1 MTLESIDHT
10 PPPFFRQ
17 GASALSKVAFFGLLA
32 MLLMVSDE
40 RFKITNPLRAGLATA
55 MTPFQWLVLQPL
67 HAADYLGSYFISLQ
81 EARSLAAQSVQ
92 KLTLDTL
99 KQQKVEQLQ
108 FENDQL
114 RKLLDLR
121 PRLPVSAHAVQVL
134 YETPDPY
141 SQRLVIDKGAANNI
155 AEGSPVID
163 GAGVLGQVTRVYP
176 WVSEITLLTDRD
188 QSIPVMNARTGER
201 NVAFGNPGHVG
212 GALELRFVPPGA
224 DVEVGDLL
232 TTSGID
238 GVYPAGLHV
247 ATVSHIERRTD
258 APFARIQASPLAHKL
273 GRHLLVL
280 QQAKELPPPPVDD
293 ATKPVRGKKQS
304 NVKEGLPSSDGN
316 TSAGAIGASGV
327 KP

>member
-1 MTLESIDHT
+1 MPLESIDHT

-17 GASALSKVAFFGLLA
+17 GASVLSKVVFFGLLA
-32 MLLMVSDE
+32 VLLMVSDE
-40 RFKITNPLRAGLATA
+40 RFKITNPLRAALATA
-55 MTPFQWLVLQPL
+55 MTPLQWLVLQPL
-67 HAADYLGSYFISLQ
+67 NAAEYAGSYFVSLQ
-81 EARSLAAQSVQ
+81 EARALAAQSEK
-92 KLTLDTL
+92 KLSLDTL

-121 PRLPVSAHAVQVL
+121 PRLKVSVQAVQVL

-141 SQRLVIDKGAANNI
+141 SQRLVIDKGDTSGIAA
-155 AEGSPVID
+155 GSPVID
-163 GAGVLGQVTRVYP
+163 DAGVLGQVTRVYP
-176 WVSEITLLTDRD
+176 WVSEVTLLTDRD

-201 NVAFGNPGHVG
+201 QVAFGNQGHAD
-212 GALELRFVPPGA
+212 GALELRFVPPGS
-224 DVEVGDLL
+224 DVQVGDLL

-258 APFARIQASPLAHKL
+258 AAFARIHAQPMAHKL

-280 QQAKELPPPPVDD
+280 QQAKELSPPPFDVAP
-293 ATKPVRGKKQS
+293 KPVRGKKLGD
-304 NVKEGLPSSDGN
+304 VKEVQPNANSLK
-316 TSAGAIGASGV
+316 TSTSTPGG
-327 KP
+327 PP

>member
-1 MTLESIDHT
+1 MSLESIDHT

-32 MLLMVSDE
+32 VLLMVSDE

-55 MTPFQWLVLQPL
+55 MTPLQWLVLQPL
-67 HAADYLGSYFISLQ
+67 HAAEHVGSFFISLQ
-81 EARSLAAQSVQ
+81 EARDLAAQSDK

-99 KQQKVEQLQ
+99 KQQQVAQLQ
-108 FENDQL
+108 LENDQL

-121 PRLPVSAHAVQVL
+121 PRLPVSTQAVQVL

-141 SQRLVIDKGAANNI
+141 SQRLVIDKGATSGI
-155 AEGSPVID
+155 AAGSPVLD
-163 GAGVLGQVTRVYP
+163 GSGILGQVTRVYP
-176 WVSEITLLTDRD
+176 WVSEVTLLTDRD

-201 NVAFGNPGHVG
+201 NVAFGNPGHAD

-224 DVEVGDLL
+224 DVQVGDLL

-247 ATVSHIERRTD
+247 ATISHIERRTD
-258 APFARIQASPLAHKL
+258 AAFARIHAAPLAHKV

-280 QQAKELPPPPVDD
+280 QQAKELAPPPVEV
-293 ATKPVRGKKQS
+293 APKPLRGKKRD
-304 NVKEGLPSSDGN
+304 GLKDATSSADN
-316 TSAGAIGASGV
+316 ATTGAL
-327 KP
+327 P

>member
-17 GASALSKVAFFGLLA
+17 GASLLSRVIFFGLLA
-32 MLLMVSDE
+32 VLLMVSDE
-40 RFKITNPLRAGLATA
+40 RFKITNPLRAALATA
-55 MTPFQWLVLQPL
+55 MTPLQWLVLQPL
-67 HAADYLGSYFISLQ
+67 HAANYAGSYFISLQ
-81 EARSLAAQSVQ
+81 EARTLAAQSEK
-92 KLTLDTL
+92 KLSLDTL

-121 PRLPVSAHAVQVL
+121 PQLKVSAQAVQVL

-141 SQRLVIDKGAANNI
+141 SQRLVIDKGDASGIAA
-155 AEGSPVID
+155 GSPVID
-163 GAGVLGQVTRVYP
+163 EAGVLGQVTRVYP
-176 WVSEITLLTDRD
+176 WVSEVTLLTDRD

-201 NVAFGNPGHVG
+201 QVAFGNHGHAD

-224 DVEVGDLL
+224 DVQVGDLL

-238 GVYPAGLHV
+238 GIYPAGLHV

-258 APFARIQASPLAHKL
+258 AAFARIHAQPAAHKM

-280 QQAKELPPPPVDD
+280 QQAKELSPPPAEVAP
-293 ATKPVRGKKQS
+293 KPMRGKKLGG
-304 NVKEGLPSSDGN
+304 VKEVQPNANNATTGVP
-316 TSAGAIGASGV
+316 GAT
-327 KP
+327 P

>member
-1 MTLESIDHT
+1 MSLESIDHT

-32 MLLMVSDE
+32 VLLMVSDE

-55 MTPFQWLVLQPL
+55 MTPLQWLVLQPL
-67 HAADYLGSYFISLQ
+67 HAAEHVGSFFISLQ
-81 EARSLAAQSVQ
+81 EARDLAAQSDK
-92 KLTLDTL
+92 KLTLDTV
-99 KQQKVEQLQ
+99 KQQQVAQLQ
-108 FENDQL
+108 LENDQL

-121 PRLPVSAHAVQVL
+121 PRLPVSTQAVQVL

-141 SQRLVIDKGAANNI
+141 SQRLVIDKGATSGI
-155 AEGSPVID
+155 AAGSPVLD
-163 GAGVLGQVTRVYP
+163 GSGILGQVTRVYP
-176 WVSEITLLTDRD
+176 WVSEVTLLTDRD

-201 NVAFGNPGHVG
+201 NVAFGNPGHAD

-224 DVEVGDLL
+224 DVQVGDLL

-247 ATVSHIERRTD
+247 ATIGHIERRTD
-258 APFARIQASPLAHKL
+258 AAFARIHAEPLAHKV

-280 QQAKELPPPPVDD
+280 QQAKELAPPPVEV
-293 ATKPVRGKKQS
+293 APKPLRGKKRD
-304 NVKEGLPSSDGN
+304 GLKDVTPSADN
-316 TSAGAIGASGV
+316 APTGAL
-327 KP
+327 P

>member
-1 MTLESIDHT
+1 MPLESIDHT

-17 GASALSKVAFFGLLA
+17 GASLLSRVVFFGLLA
-32 MLLMVSDE
+32 VLLMVSDE
-40 RFKITNPLRAGLATA
+40 RFKITNPLRAALATA
-55 MTPFQWLVLQPL
+55 MTPLQWLVLQPL
-67 HAADYLGSYFISLQ
+67 HAADYAGSYFISLQ
-81 EARSLAAQSVQ
+81 QARTLAAQSE
-92 KLTLDTL
+92 KRLSLDTL

-114 RKLLDLR
+114 RKLLGLR
-121 PRLPVSAHAVQVL
+121 PVLKVNAQAVQVL

-141 SQRLVIDKGAANNI
+141 SQRLVVDKGETSGIAA
-155 AEGSPVID
+155 GSPVID
-163 GAGVLGQVTRVYP
+163 DAGVLGQVTRVYP
-176 WVSEITLLTDRD
+176 WVSEVTLLTDRD

-201 NVAFGNPGHVG
+201 QVAFGNQGHAD

-224 DVEVGDLL
+224 DVQVGDLL

-258 APFARIQASPLAHKL
+258 AAFARIHAQPMAHKL

-280 QQAKELPPPPVDD
+280 QQSKELSPPPFD
-293 ATKPVRGKKQS
+293 AVPKPMRGKKLGGF
-304 NVKEGLPSSDGN
+304 KEVQPNANSV
-316 TSAGAIGASGV
+316 TTGAPGSLGAA
-327 KP
+327 P

>member
-32 MLLMVSDE
+32 ILLMVSDD
-40 RFKITNPLRAGLATA
+40 RFKITNPLRAALATA
-55 MTPFQWLVLQPL
+55 MTPLQWLVLQPL
-67 HAADYLGSYFISLQ
+67 RAADFAGSYVVSLQ
-81 EARSLAAQSVQ
+81 EARTLVAQSE
-92 KLTLDTL
+92 KALSLDTL

-108 FENDQL
+108 LENDQL

-121 PRLPVSAHAVQVL
+121 PRLPVSAQAVQVL

-141 SQRLVIDKGAANNI
+141 SQRLVIDKGERSGI
-155 AEGSPVID
+155 ASGSPVID
-163 GAGVLGQVTRVYP
+163 SAGVLGQVTRVYP

-201 NVAFGNPGHVG
+201 HVAFGNPGHAG
-212 GALELRFVPPGA
+212 GDLELRFVPPGA
-224 DVEVGDLL
+224 DVQVGDLL

-238 GVYPAGLHV
+238 GIYPAGLHV
-247 ATVSHIERRTD
+247 ATISHIERRTD
-258 APFARIQASPLAHKL
+258 AAFARIQADPIAHKL

-280 QQAKELPPPPVDD
+280 QQAPELPAPPPE
-293 ATKPVRGKKQS
+293 APPKPRSKKQS
-304 NVKEGLPSSDGN
+304 AKEAPARADSVN
-316 TSAGAIGASGV
+316 TEATAGA
-327 KP
+327 PP

>member
-32 MLLMVSDE
+32 VLLMVSDD
-40 RFKITNPLRAGLATA
+40 RFKITNPLRAALATA
-55 MTPFQWLVLQPL
+55 MTPLQWLVLQPL
-67 HAADYLGSYFISLQ
+67 RAADFAGSYVVSLQ
-81 EARSLAAQSVQ
+81 EARTLVAQSE
-92 KLTLDTL
+92 KALSLDTL

-108 FENDQL
+108 LENDQL

-121 PRLPVSAHAVQVL
+121 PRLPVSAQAVQVL

-141 SQRLVIDKGAANNI
+141 SQRLVIDKGERSGI
-155 AEGSPVID
+155 ASGSPVID
-163 GAGVLGQVTRVYP
+163 SAGVLGQVTRVYP

-201 NVAFGNPGHVG
+201 HVAFGNPGHAG
-212 GALELRFVPPGA
+212 GDLELRFVPPGA
-224 DVEVGDLL
+224 DVQVGDLL

-247 ATVSHIERRTD
+247 ATISHIERRTD
-258 APFARIQASPLAHKL
+258 AAFARIQADPIAHKL

-280 QQAKELPPPPVDD
+280 QQASELPAPPPE
-293 ATKPVRGKKQS
+293 APPKPRSKKQS
-304 NVKEGLPSSDGN
+304 AKEAPARADSVN
-316 TSAGAIGASGV
+316 TEATAGA
-327 KP
+327 PP

>member
-1 MTLESIDHT
+1 MPLESIDHT

-17 GASALSKVAFFGLLA
+17 GASLLSRVVFFGLLA
-32 MLLMVSDE
+32 VLLMVSDE
-40 RFKITNPLRAGLATA
+40 RFKITNPLRAALATA
-55 MTPFQWLVLQPL
+55 MTPLQWLVLQPL
-67 HAADYLGSYFISLQ
+67 HAADYVGSYFISLQ
-81 EARSLAAQSVQ
+81 QARTLAAQSE
-92 KLTLDTL
+92 KRLSLDTL

-114 RKLLDLR
+114 RKLLGLR
-121 PRLPVSAHAVQVL
+121 PVLKVNAQAVQVL

-141 SQRLVIDKGAANNI
+141 SQRLVVDKGETSGIAA
-155 AEGSPVID
+155 GSPVID
-163 GAGVLGQVTRVYP
+163 DAGVLGQVTRVYP
-176 WVSEITLLTDRD
+176 WVSEVTLLTDRD

-201 NVAFGNPGHVG
+201 QVAFGNQGHAD

-224 DVEVGDLL
+224 DVQVGDLL

-258 APFARIQASPLAHKL
+258 AAFARIHAQPMAHKL

-280 QQAKELPPPPVDD
+280 QQAKELSPPPFD
-293 ATKPVRGKKQS
+293 AAPKPMRGKKLGGF
-304 NVKEGLPSSDGN
+304 KEVQPNANSV
-316 TSAGAIGASGV
+316 TTGAPGSLGAA
-327 KP
+327 P

>member
-1 MTLESIDHT
+1 MSLESIDHT

-32 MLLMVSDE
+32 VLLMVSDE
-40 RFKITNPLRAGLATA
+40 RFKITNPLRAALATA
-55 MTPFQWLVLQPL
+55 MTPLQWLVLQPL
-67 HAADYLGSYFISLQ
+67 HAADYVGSYLVSLQ
-81 EARSLAAQSVQ
+81 EARDLAARSEK

-99 KQQKVEQLQ
+99 KQHKVEQLQ
-108 FENDQL
+108 LENDQL
-114 RKLLDLR
+114 RKLLELR
-121 PRLPVSAHAVQVL
+121 PRLPVSAQGVQVL

-141 SQRLVIDKGAANNI
+141 SQRLVIDKGESSGIAA
-155 AEGSPVID
+155 GSPVID
-163 GAGVLGQVTRVYP
+163 GSGVLGQVTRVYP
-176 WVSEITLLTDRD
+176 WVSEVTLLTDRE

-201 NVAFGNPGHVG
+201 HVAFGNPGYAS

-247 ATVSHIERRTD
+247 ATISHIERRTD
-258 APFARIQASPLAHKL
+258 AAFARIHAQPLAHKL

-280 QQAKELPPPPVDD
+280 QQAPELAAPPAEVT
-293 ATKPVRGKKQS
+293 AKPVRGKRRDV
-304 NVKEGLPSSDGN
+304 VKDVLPSTGSAE
-316 TSAGAIGASGV
+316 TSPQGAR
-327 KP
+327 P

>member
-32 MLLMVSDE
+32 VLLMVSDD
-40 RFKITNPLRAGLATA
+40 RFKITNPMRAALATA
-55 MTPFQWLVLQPL
+55 MTPLQWLVLQPL
-67 HAADYLGSYFISLQ
+67 HAAGYVGSYFTSLQ
-81 EARSLAAQSVQ
+81 EARALAAQSEK

-99 KQQKVEQLQ
+99 KQQKVQQLEL
-108 FENDQL
+108 ENDQL

-121 PRLPVSAHAVQVL
+121 PRLPVSAQAVQVL

-141 SQRLVIDKGAANNI
+141 SQRLVIDKGATNGITA
-155 AEGSPVID
+155 GSPVID
-163 GAGVLGQVTRVYP
+163 GSGILGQVTRVYP

-188 QSIPVMNARTGER
+188 QSIPVMNTRTGER
-201 NVAFGNPGHVG
+201 HVAFGNPGHVG
-212 GALELRFVPPGA
+212 GDLELRFVPPGA
-224 DVEVGDLL
+224 DVQVGDLL

-247 ATVSHIERRTD
+247 ATISHIERRTD
-258 APFARIQASPLAHKL
+258 AAFARIQADPVAHKL

-280 QQAKELPPPPVDD
+280 QQAKDLPPPPPD
-293 ATKPVRGKKQS
+293 APTKPQRGKKQS
-304 NVKEGLPSSDGN
+304 SGKEVLPRSDGN
-316 TSAGAIGASGV
+316 SNDNAGA
-327 KP
+327 PP